1 MKDLVAKKQKQTQ
14 KDLVLVFRPPEER
27 EFSYS
32 IDSKLDEL
40 TDVEK
45 RYCNSW
51 TDLTC
56 NMKFAPKLIVFYES
70 MIGYNNL
77 TVYEFI
83 NMMSTIIKCVPE
95 CKNTKLVSLIKS
107 TTEYS
112 TVKVLQKTDIIGI
125 IPDPIDFGV
134 EETVNSIEELTTYKQ
149 YWPKHILSQL
159 PGFAE
164 AKTKSKEI
172 HLTERQQE
180 VYELIARR
188 GLSNKQIAKM
198 LGISESTVKI
208 HVSAVMK
215 HFCVRNRTQL
225 ALMKI

>member
-1 MKDLVAKKQKQTQ
+1 MKDLVASKQKQ

-27 EFSYS
+27 EFSFF
-32 IDSKLDEL
+32 IDSKLDEMI
-40 TDVEK
+40 DVEK

-95 CKNTKLVSLIKS
+95 CKDTKLVTLIKS
-107 TTEYS
+107 TTEHS
-112 TVKVLQKTDIIGI
+112 TVKALQKTDILGF
-125 IPDPIDFGV
+125 IPDPVDFGI
-134 EETVNSIEELTTYKQ
+134 EETVKSIEELANYKQ
-149 YWPKHILSQL
+149 YWPKHILSKL
-159 PGFAE
+159 PGFVE
-164 AKTKSKEI
+164 IKNKSKEI
-172 HLTERQQE
+172 HLTERQQQ
-180 VYELIARR
+180 VFELIAKR

-198 LGISESTVKI
+198 LSISESTVKI